1 MLPRFRLALAALL
14 GVALVAGS
22 LRADLTDSLKKGD
35 PDFKSI
41 GALSFAS
48 DGVLFFGD
56 PQGAAIFAIATGDTP
71 KEPATGALK
80 VDDLS
85 GKLGQMLGI
94 EGTKIKVNGLAVNPV
109 SGKAYLSVAGGS
121 EPDAKCVLMRVDR
134 SGKIEE
140 VPLKDVK
147 FSKSVLP
154 NPAKAGKDRQQ
165 AITGLAYV
173 NGKVIVAGLS
183 NEEFA
188 SRLHVL
194 SFPFA
199 EADKGA
205 GVEIYH
211 GSHGKLET
219 KSPIRTFVPYEIKGE
234 ANLLA
239 AYTCTPLVKIPVSE
253 LKPGEKVKGTTVAE
267 LGNYNSPLDMITYT
281 KDGKDYLLIANTSR
295 GVMKVPTE
303 GVDKVEPITAKVAEK
318 AGLKYETVKGLK
330 NVIHLAKLDKE
341 HALLLVKPKDSPLSL
356 ETITLP

>member
-1 MLPRFRLALAALL
+1 MLPRFRLALAALV

-41 GALSFAS
+41 GAIAFGP

-56 PQGAAIFAIATGDTP
+56 PSGGAIFAVATGDTP
-71 KEPATGALK
+71 KEPATGMLK
-80 VDDLS
+80 VEDLS

-94 EGTKIKVNGLAVNPV
+94 EGNKIKVNGLTVNPA
-109 SGKAYLSVAGGS
+109 SGKAYLSVARGKAA
-121 EPDAKCVLMRVDR
+121 DAPCVLMRVDR

-147 FSKSVLP
+147 FGKAALP
-154 NPAKAGKDRQQ
+154 NPTTKQRQM

-173 NGKVIVAGLS
+173 GGKVIVAGLS
-183 NEEFA
+183 NEDFA
-188 SRLHVL
+188 SKLNVL
-194 SFPFA
+194 SFPFT
-199 EADKGA
+199 EAGKGT
-205 GVEIYH
+205 GVEIFH
-211 GSHGKLET
+211 GSHGRLET
-219 KSPIRTFVPYEIKGE
+219 NSPIRTLVPYEVKGE
-234 ANLLA
+234 SNVLA

-267 LGNYNSPLDMITYT
+267 LGNRNTPLDMITYT

-303 GVDKVEPITAKVAEK
+303 GIDKVEPINARVADK
-318 AGLKYETVKGLK
+318 AGLTYETITDLK
-330 NVIHLAKLDKE
+330 NVAHLAKLDKGN
-341 HALLLVKPKDSPLSL
+341 ALLLIDKGGELSL
-356 ETITLP
+356 ETIALP